1 MLATSRTVRSW
12 VPSPPWSRVVARH
25 AARFQSRSLETH
37 SQLAKFAS
45 LGLFVPCQSSL
56 NGHLLQSA
64 SHAVVGTL
72 YSRAHRIRLDG
83 SSCSLRGLSK
93 EASFD
98 PVTIMVC
105 RMLVEPVSEL
115 VVFLEQ
121 KFERLA
127 NHI

>member
-56 NGHLLQSA
+56 NGHLLQGA

-72 YSRAHRIRLDG
+72 YSRAHRIGLDG
-83 SSCSLRGLSK
+83 SSCLLCGLCK
-93 EASFD
+93 QTSFVLLMV
-98 PVTIMVC
+98 VTARTLI
-105 RMLVEPVSEL
+105 EPVFEL
-115 VVFLEQ
+115 LIFLE
-121 KFERLA
+121 
-127 NHI
+127 